1 MDLKS
6 IAAEGKSA
14 AISND
19 ARLASRFICHYST
32 FWTAHFLCDVFRGSV
47 C

>member
-1 MDLKS
+1 MNLKN

-14 AISND
+14 AISNG
-19 ARLASRFICHYST
+19 AGATSRFARHYST
-32 FWTAHFLCDVFRGSV
+32 FQTPIFLCAAIWGLL

>member
-1 MDLKS
+1 MNLKN

-19 ARLASRFICHYST
+19 AGATSRFAHHYSIP
-32 FWTAHFLCDVFRGSV
+32 FAPCFLCAAIWGLP